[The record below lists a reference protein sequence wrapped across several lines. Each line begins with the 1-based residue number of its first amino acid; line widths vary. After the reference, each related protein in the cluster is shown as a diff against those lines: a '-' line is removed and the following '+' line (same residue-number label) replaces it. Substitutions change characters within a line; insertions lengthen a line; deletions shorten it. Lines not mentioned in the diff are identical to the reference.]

1 MINKYKAFD
10 IQRETG
16 IRSNVLM
23 RCSIKEALFNEFFF
37 FVLVF
42 KFSVHVL
49 TTFIYDIHYPSLNKL
64 RKTSIKVMKTC
75 RFPFIGINGCS
86 KKPI

>member
-1 MINKYKAFD
+1 MK
-10 IQRETG
+10 
-16 IRSNVLM
+16 
-23 RCSIKEALFNEFFF
+23 CSIKEALFTEFFF

-42 KFSVHVL
+42 EFSVHVL

-64 RKTSIKVMKTC
+64 RKTSIKVMKTR
-75 RFPFIGINGCS
+75 RFPFVRINGCR